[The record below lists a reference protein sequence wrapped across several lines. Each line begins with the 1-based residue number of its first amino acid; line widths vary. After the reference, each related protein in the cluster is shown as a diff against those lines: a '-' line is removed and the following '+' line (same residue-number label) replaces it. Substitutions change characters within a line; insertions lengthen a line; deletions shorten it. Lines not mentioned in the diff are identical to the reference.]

1 MTAIGYLSESFE
13 MLTFWEVGWV
23 FVHSSV
29 AMAPSLSPLAGLL
42 HFFFF
47 LFLFLFCMSPAK
59 FWEGFSDRGSCVHS
73 LKTCSPGC
81 SSLCFLT
88 QALQAAAAVWDFGAP
103 TCSSASSLSC
113 PRSLQSHPPPRPR
126 RLQMPRK
133 VSRRQLP
140 IPVP

>member
-47 LFLFLFCMSPAK
+47 FF
-59 FWEGFSDRGSCVHS
+59 FSFFFACLQPSFGRVSQTEVLVS
-73 LKTCSPGC
+73 T
-81 SSLCFLT
+81 
-88 QALQAAAAVWDFGAP
+88 ALRRVAQAAVA
-103 TCSSASSLSC
+103 SAF
-113 PRSLQSHPPPRPR
+113 
-126 RLQMPRK
+126 
-133 VSRRQLP
+133 
-140 IPVP
+140 